1 MKKKDISV
9 GTETLD
15 AAASKKE
22 ANKKKLSLELIR
34 FFFVGVLCT
43 VIDFALQ
50 YVIVWALSDNLSAIN
65 EWTGYVSFAIAVT
78 VGFVISCCVNF
89 VLSRTV
95 VFKNVDKSIN
105 TKTAKAFWTY
115 FFLAVGGWL
124 IGLALQEAG
133 VFLCNYL
140 WQLDI
145 SLDIA
150 NVSWGNLLE
159 TGGLA
164 FWAFLVIFV
173 IKTIVTLIYNYTTRK
188 LIIFKAPKE
197 EQVENEKAAPAAS
210 ETTAQT
216 YSDPST
222 RPCTPESLQKIV
234 HEELL
239 SYYGKSQLVINEDEA
254 RSLMKEELDRFWKS
268 HPSTRK

>member
-1 MKKKDISV
+1 MKKKDIS
-9 GTETLD
+9 TEAAGLG

-43 VIDFALQ
+43 VIDFALS
-50 YVIVWALSDNLSAIN
+50 YVIVWALADNLSAIN

-78 VGFVISCCVNF
+78 VGFVVSCCVNF

-95 VFKNVDKSIN
+95 VFKNVDKNIN

-124 IGLALQEAG
+124 IGLGLQEAG
-133 VFLCNYL
+133 VYLCNYL
-140 WQLDI
+140 WELDI

-150 NVSWGNLLE
+150 NVSWSNLLE

-173 IKTIVTLIYNYTTRK
+173 IKTIVTLVYNYLTRK
-188 LIIFKAPKE
+188 FIIFKAPKE
-197 EQVENEKAAPAAS
+197 DQAEEEAAVPAPVDAAAPV
-210 ETTAQT
+210 
-216 YSDPST
+216 YYDLST
-222 RPCTPESLQKIV
+222 RLCTPETLQKIV

-239 SYYGKSQLVINEDEA
+239 SYYGKSQLIINEDEA
-254 RSLMKEELDRFWKS
+254 RALVKDELDRFWKS

>member
-1 MKKKDISV
+1 MDV
-9 GTETLD
+9 VCQ
-15 AAASKKE
+15 AAAGAALRSGLLLLVQICLHGDGQTGQGAGE
-22 ANKKKLSLELIR
+22 RACEHGQHTLAAGQLGDGVGLS
-34 FFFVGVLCT
+34 
-43 VIDFALQ
+43 
-50 YVIVWALSDNLSAIN
+50 SA
-65 EWTGYVSFAIAVT
+65 E
-78 VGFVISCCVNF
+78 
-89 VLSRTV
+89 
-95 VFKNVDKSIN
+95 D
-105 TKTAKAFWTY
+105 
-115 FFLAVGGWL
+115 
-124 IGLALQEAG
+124 LALQEAG

-210 ETTAQT
+210 ETTAPT

-239 SYYGKSQLVINEDEA
+239 SYYGKSQLVISEDEA

>member
-1 MKKKDISV
+1 MNKKDITIEAES
-9 GTETLD
+9 LD
-15 AAASKKE
+15 EAASKKE
-22 ANKKKLSLELIR
+22 ANKKKLSLELVR

-43 VIDFALQ
+43 LIDFVLQ

-78 VGFVISCCVNF
+78 VGFVVSCCINF

-95 VFKNVDKSIN
+95 VFKNVDKNIN

-150 NVSWGNLLE
+150 NVSWANLLE

-164 FWAFLVIFV
+164 FWAFVVIFV

-197 EQVENEKAAPAAS
+197 DDEEEIKATPTPTEAVAPAAN
-210 ETTAQT
+210 
-216 YSDPST
+216 DPST

-254 RSLMKEELDRFWKS
+254 RALMKDELDRFWKS